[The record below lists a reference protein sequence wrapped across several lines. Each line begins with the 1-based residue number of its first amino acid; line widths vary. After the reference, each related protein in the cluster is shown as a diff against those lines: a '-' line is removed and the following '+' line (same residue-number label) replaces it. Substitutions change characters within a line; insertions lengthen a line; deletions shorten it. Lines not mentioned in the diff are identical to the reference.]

1 MMVPGSNAFLNQPSR
16 SHPHLPPS
24 GMPMLGNV
32 VRPAV
37 SQGDLMQQSQ
47 PRGHHMTSRQPFG
60 NSDQLRTDPM
70 IRDLTFSPL
79 TSSEFK
85 ELERQS
91 LSTYSTNPMAAFDP
105 FPDDLDNIVN
115 IAGGLP
121 TGSGAGYGVGVLEED
136 NKPPQ
141 LDLRL
146 VLRFVQA

>member
-1 MMVPGSNAFLNQPSR
+1 
-16 SHPHLPPS
+16 
-24 GMPMLGNV
+24 
-32 VRPAV
+32 
-37 SQGDLMQQSQ
+37 MQQQ
-47 PRGHHMTSRQPFG
+47 PGTSHMSSRQPFG
-60 NSDQLRTDPM
+60 TDDQLRTDASPM

-85 ELERQS
+85 QLERQS
-91 LSTYSTNPMAAFDP
+91 LASYSTNPMAAFDA

-141 LDLRL
+141 LDLR
-146 VLRFVQA
+146 

>member
-1 MMVPGSNAFLNQPSR
+1 MHQQAGA
-16 SHPHLPPS
+16 SH
-24 GMPMLGNV
+24 MTT
-32 VRPAV
+32 
-37 SQGDLMQQSQ
+37 SQ
-47 PRGHHMTSRQPFG
+47 PFRSGDH
-60 NSDQLRTDPM
+60 LRTDQSPL

-85 ELERQS
+85 ELERQNLAS
-91 LSTYSTNPMAAFDP
+91 YSTNPMAAFDA
-105 FPDDLDNIVN
+105 FPDDLENIVN

-146 VLRFVQA
+146 NFGASVWVPGQYNYYFRVTIICRYILFLQFWLLKTLE

>member
-1 MMVPGSNAFLNQPSR
+1 
-16 SHPHLPPS
+16 
-24 GMPMLGNV
+24 
-32 VRPAV
+32 
-37 SQGDLMQQSQ
+37 
-47 PRGHHMTSRQPFG
+47 MTSGQLFG
-60 NSDQLRTDPM
+60 NSDQLRTDPSPM

-91 LSTYSTNPMAAFDP
+91 LSTYSTNPMVAFDL
-105 FPDDLDNIVN
+105 FPDELDNIVN

-146 VLRFVQA
+146 VLCARQHKKRKVVSLEIS